1 MGIHRTLIGSEVVID
16 SNKVSLGSLFFDLE
30 TLNNIEENLLKVSK
44 DKEQKLK
51 NFEKLRTVGKGA
63 FGAAILYRKKDDGL
77 MVIIKV
83 WDFLTL
89 IHCITINI
97 FFVQEINMLDLS
109 ATERQMAL
117 NEVRVLAT
125 LDHPNIV
132 TYYDSFERDGVLMI
146 EMEYADGGNLAESL
160 AKKTVRMEEKD
171 IVNIFSQIVSAI
183 RHMHDNNV
191 LHRDLKTANIFL
203 TKENMVKVGDFG
215 ISKVQAGVYFID
227 IEVFNV

>member
-1 MGIHRTLIGSEVVID
+1 
-16 SNKVSLGSLFFDLE
+16 
-30 TLNNIEENLLKVSK
+30 
-44 DKEQKLK
+44 
-51 NFEKLRTVGKGA
+51 
-63 FGAAILYRKKDDGL
+63 
-77 MVIIKV
+77 
-83 WDFLTL
+83 
-89 IHCITINI
+89 
-97 FFVQEINMLDLS
+97 MLDLS

-215 ISKVQAGVYFID
+215 ISKVGSDMRIFNSFDCCYNVICLILSDVVHTQRRGPHGARHPVLHQPRDVRGQGVRR
-227 IEVFNV
+227 EVRHLGPRLHPLRDGGSAENIRGIKPARPRKQNYEGTVCPHQGELHSPVQTTCQVRF

>member
-1 MGIHRTLIGSEVVID
+1 
-16 SNKVSLGSLFFDLE
+16 
-30 TLNNIEENLLKVSK
+30 
-44 DKEQKLK
+44 
-51 NFEKLRTVGKGA
+51 
-63 FGAAILYRKKDDGL
+63 
-77 MVIIKV
+77 
-83 WDFLTL
+83 
-89 IHCITINI
+89 
-97 FFVQEINMLDLS
+97 MLDLS

-146 EMEYADGGNLAESL
+146 GGLGLVETQYSPLIGLSRAAEMEYADGGNLAETL
-160 AKKTVRMEEKD
+160 AKQTVRMEERD
-171 IVNIFSQIVSAI
+171 IIAIFSQIVSAI

-215 ISKVQAGVYFID
+215 ISKVGQS
-227 IEVFNV
+227 

>member
-1 MGIHRTLIGSEVVID
+1 
-16 SNKVSLGSLFFDLE
+16 
-30 TLNNIEENLLKVSK
+30 
-44 DKEQKLK
+44 
-51 NFEKLRTVGKGA
+51 
-63 FGAAILYRKKDDGL
+63 
-77 MVIIKV
+77 
-83 WDFLTL
+83 
-89 IHCITINI
+89 
-97 FFVQEINMLDLS
+97 MLDLS

-132 TYYDSFERDGVLMI
+132 TYYDSFERDGMLMI
-146 EMEYADGGNLAESL
+146 EMEYADGGNLAETL
-160 AKKTVRMEEKD
+160 AKKTVRMEEKE

-215 ISKVQAGVYFID
+215 ISKVLVGNSTSLNWFKKRLVRCCLHT
-227 IEVFNV
+227 EVGPTQCWAPLTTSARRCARARCTMRSQTSGPSAASSMRWRPSRKHLRAQTYPP

>member
-1 MGIHRTLIGSEVVID
+1 
-16 SNKVSLGSLFFDLE
+16 
-30 TLNNIEENLLKVSK
+30 
-44 DKEQKLK
+44 
-51 NFEKLRTVGKGA
+51 
-63 FGAAILYRKKDDGL
+63 
-77 MVIIKV
+77 
-83 WDFLTL
+83 
-89 IHCITINI
+89 
-97 FFVQEINMLDLS
+97 MLDLS

-132 TYYDSFERDGVLMI
+132 TYYDSFERDGILMI

-215 ISKVQAGVYFID
+215 ISKVSAD
-227 IEVFNV
+227 IFLCFSLNWPWSC

>member
-1 MGIHRTLIGSEVVID
+1 MKISVT
-16 SNKVSLGSLFFDLE
+16 NKVF
-30 TLNNIEENLLKVSK
+30 N
-44 DKEQKLK
+44 
-51 NFEKLRTVGKGA
+51 
-63 FGAAILYRKKDDGL
+63 
-77 MVIIKV
+77 
-83 WDFLTL
+83 
-89 IHCITINI
+89 
-97 FFVQEINMLDLS
+97 QEINMLDLS

-215 ISKVQAGVYFID
+215 ISKVGRI
-227 IEVFNV
+227 

>member
-1 MGIHRTLIGSEVVID
+1 
-16 SNKVSLGSLFFDLE
+16 
-30 TLNNIEENLLKVSK
+30 
-44 DKEQKLK
+44 
-51 NFEKLRTVGKGA
+51 
-63 FGAAILYRKKDDGL
+63 
-77 MVIIKV
+77 
-83 WDFLTL
+83 
-89 IHCITINI
+89 
-97 FFVQEINMLDLS
+97 MLDLS

-215 ISKVQAGVYFID
+215 ISKVGVQMCVSFHCRSHWRQKHGAVPPMVANSLHPAPPYH
-227 IEVFNV
+227 ET

>member
-1 MGIHRTLIGSEVVID
+1 
-16 SNKVSLGSLFFDLE
+16 
-30 TLNNIEENLLKVSK
+30 
-44 DKEQKLK
+44 
-51 NFEKLRTVGKGA
+51 
-63 FGAAILYRKKDDGL
+63 
-77 MVIIKV
+77 
-83 WDFLTL
+83 
-89 IHCITINI
+89 
-97 FFVQEINMLDLS
+97 MLDLS

-215 ISKVQAGVYFID
+215 ISKVGSDMKIFHYIVVIMFVRCCPHTEEGPTLCSAPRTTSAQRCARARCMTRSPTSGP
-227 IEVFNV
+227 

>member
-1 MGIHRTLIGSEVVID
+1 
-16 SNKVSLGSLFFDLE
+16 
-30 TLNNIEENLLKVSK
+30 
-44 DKEQKLK
+44 
-51 NFEKLRTVGKGA
+51 
-63 FGAAILYRKKDDGL
+63 
-77 MVIIKV
+77 
-83 WDFLTL
+83 
-89 IHCITINI
+89 
-97 FFVQEINMLDLS
+97 MLDLS

-215 ISKVQAGVYFID
+215 ISKVGSDMRIFISFD
-227 IEVFNV
+227 CCYMFDLVRCCPHTEEGPTRCSAPRTTSAQRCARARCTTRSPTSGP